1 MLFIFRFIILLI
13 MLNIKNLNAQ
23 TSDTIR
29 YFYSSE
35 LKFFYQDQNLNYK
48 ELFAL
53 IGDSITEQK
62 GFRKGRYHASKVYY
76 EFVKGLGVFLVSY
89 PLLAASTESDLHF
102 GYLSILSGVLLAN
115 LKKPKKHDDRLV
127 ALIKAYNS
135 SLKMN
140 FFEKP
145 NLAPL

>member
-35 LKFFYQDQNLNYK
+35 LKFFYQDQNLKDK
-48 ELFAL
+48 EPSLT
-53 IGDSITEQK
+53 GDSITEQK

-76 EFVKGLGVFLVSY
+76 EFVKGLGFLVSY

-115 LKKPKKHDDRLV
+115 LKKPKNMMTD
-127 ALIKAYNS
+127 
-135 SLKMN
+135 
-140 FFEKP
+140 
-145 NLAPL
+145 